1 MAWSTLRGSQD
12 QAVALLLG
20 ALIVFVP
27 LRGGWLVPA
36 GELLDDRDA
45 LLLVNAIPP
54 SVVFGAALWLLVAR
68 RGHVVPD
75 VRRGL
80 GLAFAVTLAV
90 VLLSFATQDV
100 GLKLYAIGAAQYLTY
115 PLAALLAATVWR
127 PGDAARLCLLLAGMS
142 LVVALS
148 VFAQAADLVAFVQA
162 ADARPPGQQARYGGA
177 TGSYLHAGIFLGTCV
192 PLLAG
197 YVLAARRT
205 AQAALP
211 LTAMLIVLAALVLT
225 AGRAGMAIAALGL
238 VALLVSS
245 RGAPALRLAIV
256 VLVVPALAWPAAS
269 LLGLEPRRVTDR
281 IASVVDPDEPAN
293 AARLRDMRAALDRFQ
308 DASPAQQL
316 LGRGLAATGNARKLD
331 AKAPEPVESYW
342 LKLMTETGVV
352 GLLLLGAI
360 VLWGG
365 FVFLRG
371 VAARHA
377 APALRG
383 LAAGGFGL
391 TVDAVA
397 FPTLEVQLLALVWWL
412 ALCAVLC
419 SRVAEG
425 ARS

>member
-127 PGDAARLCLLLAGMS
+127 PRDAARLCLLLAGMS

-162 ADARPPGQQARYGGA
+162 ADARPAVSTSAAKTTSIAVSGRAACAVRR
-177 TGSYLHAGIFLGTCV
+177 
-192 PLLAG
+192 
-197 YVLAARRT
+197 AART
-205 AQAALP
+205 
-211 LTAMLIVLAALVLT
+211 
-225 AGRAGMAIAALGL
+225 
-238 VALLVSS
+238 
-245 RGAPALRLAIV
+245 
-256 VLVVPALAWPAAS
+256 
-269 LLGLEPRRVTDR
+269 
-281 IASVVDPDEPAN
+281 
-293 AARLRDMRAALDRFQ
+293 
-308 DASPAQQL
+308 
-316 LGRGLAATGNARKLD
+316 
-331 AKAPEPVESYW
+331 
-342 LKLMTETGVV
+342 
-352 GLLLLGAI
+352 
-360 VLWGG
+360 
-365 FVFLRG
+365 
-371 VAARHA
+371 
-377 APALRG
+377 
-383 LAAGGFGL
+383 
-391 TVDAVA
+391 
-397 FPTLEVQLLALVWWL
+397 
-412 ALCAVLC
+412 
-419 SRVAEG
+419 
-425 ARS
+425 